1 MPTGIITALSR
12 GKNNFYKIIQP
23 VYFHKNLAQ
32 NIFQM
37 GKAKKRILHK
47 TNSSLYMTREGA
59 LSEVFSMIKKPHKQ
73 ARVQALDLITL
84 FGLSAEELSEAGV
97 PYENIRALESLI
109 D

>member
-1 MPTGIITALSR
+1 M
-12 GKNNFYKIIQP
+12 
-23 VYFHKNLAQ
+23 AQ

-59 LSEVFSMIKKPHKQ
+59 LNEVFSMIKKPQKE

-84 FGLSAEELSEAGV
+84 FGLSAEELCEAGV
-97 PYENIRALESLI
+97 AYENIKALESLI